1 MAYNRK
7 PWCGA
12 QWNDLCFSKI
22 IVVTVKMSCKKQ
34 SAVIVVGGTDS
45 EAVKTE
51 KKETDQRERAKDMLV
66 NAV

>member
-1 MAYNRK
+1 
-7 PWCGA
+7 
-12 QWNDLCFSKI
+12 
-22 IVVTVKMSCKKQ
+22 MSCKKQ